1 MRLLTVR
8 FGLSAACRHACAY
21 CEVMPPVTPS
31 RSSARRLRLGAV
43 IATVTACALLVP
55 DAVAHATAPALPTA
69 PAVARSA
76 NGDPGDDAAELAP
89 GRLPTWAE
97 LNPVVPRSGFGRRAR
112 GQCQQGNWGP
122 ESDDYEMA
130 RSIMRGTGQ
139 IRPFGIMRL
148 SKNPSWRR
156 QASLDT
162 SGNGLMGSLHW
173 TMPLLRVG
181 MKTGNRAMVRR
192 FYYLVED
199 WIRNNPPHRP
209 RQSDFYGQIESGFRM
224 LTLSCAL
231 AGPAPHRRFLVKA
244 MREQGRV
251 AAKRWRSVNN
261 ASFHQAAGIF
271 AVGCSLGDRSLRR
284 KGWQFM
290 KRISRRM
297 IEPDGSVHEGS
308 LNYSRNTYLWTQQ
321 EIARVRAC
329 SSAVP
334 ASLARSYRIP
344 AFITAGTRPDRRME
358 AIGDGGAQRNKVE
371 ITAPGS
377 QFRYAV
383 TAGSDGIAPTSLFS
397 RFRAGFVFGRS
408 GWGTERPFD
417 RETFYSV
424 RTGPGPAIEYHA
436 HRDASALTVASGG
449 SQLLFDAGQYRYA
462 RNAAAGFV
470 RSRAAHNVVS
480 VQGVSPSSTTPRVD
494 VASSSLAGDFVRLRD
509 YTYRGVGL
517 QRIIWYDRVGGFFV
531 VQDDIT
537 SSKTR
542 TVFQNWNLGRDRS
555 VAVGAGTATT
565 SGAGANLSIVSI
577 GSQPSYSSVAGS
589 RNPWRGWNS
598 QKYGEL
604 VRSPSVHV
612 AARAG
617 RQRLVTVLIPRGAGV
632 DPHAVS
638 ATGNLNAA
646 GAQIVVTT
654 PDGVRN
660 LQVTASGVV
669 ELP

>member
-1 MRLLTVR
+1 
-8 FGLSAACRHACAY
+8 
-21 CEVMPPVTPS
+21 MPPVTPP
-31 RSSARRLRLGAV
+31 RRFAGRLRLGAV
-43 IATVTACALLVP
+43 VATVAAVALLVP
-55 DAVAHATAPALPTA
+55 DAVAQASSPATSAAPSI
-69 PAVARSA
+69 ARSA
-76 NGDPGDDAAELAP
+76 NGDTSDDAAELAP
-89 GRLPTWAE
+89 GLLPTRAE
-97 LNPVVPRSGFGRRAR
+97 LNPVVPRTGFGRRAR

-130 RSIMRGTGQ
+130 RSIMRGAGQ

-148 SKNPSWRR
+148 GKNPSWRR
-156 QASLDT
+156 QGSLDA

-251 AAKRWRSVNN
+251 AARRWRSVNN
-261 ASFHQAAGIF
+261 TSFHQASGIF
-271 AVGCSLGDRSLRR
+271 AIGCSLGDSSLRR
-284 KGWQFM
+284 KGLRFM

-308 LNYSRNTYLWTQQ
+308 LNYSRNTYIWTQQ

-329 SSAVP
+329 SAAVP
-334 ASLARSYRIP
+334 PSLVRSYRIP

-383 TAGSDGIAPTSLFS
+383 TGGSEGVAPTTLFS
-397 RFRAGFVFGRS
+397 RFRTGFIFGRS
-408 GWGTERPFD
+408 GWGTQRPFN

-424 RTGPGPAIEYHA
+424 RTGPGPAVEYHA
-436 HRDASALTVASGG
+436 HRDAGALTVASGG

-462 RNAAAGFV
+462 RNAAAGFI
-470 RSRAAHNVVS
+470 RSRAAHNVLS
-480 VQGVSPSSTTPRVD
+480 VQGVSPVSTAPRVD
-494 VASSSLAGDFVRLRD
+494 VATSSLDGDFVRLRD
-509 YTYRGVGL
+509 YSYRGVGL

-531 VQDDIT
+531 VQDDIA

-565 SGAGANLSIVSI
+565 TGAGANLSIVSI
-577 GSQPSYSSVAGS
+577 GSRPGYSSVSGS
-589 RNPWRGWNS
+589 RDPWRGWNS

-612 AARAG
+612 KARAG

-632 DPHAVS
+632 VPEAVG

-646 GAQIVVTT
+646 GAQLAVTT
-654 PDGVRN
+654 PAGVRN
-660 LQVTASGVV
+660 LQVTSSGVV

>member
-1 MRLLTVR
+1 
-8 FGLSAACRHACAY
+8 
-21 CEVMPPVTPS
+21 MPPVTP
-31 RSSARRLRLGAV
+31 RRTFARRLRLAAV
-43 IATVTACALLVP
+43 VATVTAAALLVP
-55 DAVAHATAPALPTA
+55 DVAAQASA
-69 PAVARSA
+69 PAVSATLPLARSA
-76 NGDPGDDAAELAP
+76 NGDSTDDVAELAP
-89 GRLPTWAE
+89 GRLPTQAE
-97 LNPVVPRSGFGRRAR
+97 LHPMVPRTGFGRRAR
-112 GQCQQGNWGP
+112 GQCQQGNWGS

-130 RSIMRGTGQ
+130 RSIMRGSGQ

-148 SKNPSWRR
+148 GKNPSWRR
-156 QASLDT
+156 QASLDA

-192 FYYLVED
+192 FYYLIED

-244 MREQGRV
+244 MRVQGQV
-251 AAKRWRSVNN
+251 AARRWHSVNN
-261 ASFHQAAGIF
+261 TSFHQASGIF
-271 AVGCSLGDRSLRR
+271 AIGCSLGDSSLRR
-284 KGWQFM
+284 KGWRFM
-290 KRISRRM
+290 KRISSRM
-297 IEPDGSVHEGS
+297 IESDGSVHEGS
-308 LNYSRNTYLWTQQ
+308 LNYSRNTYIWTQQ

-329 SSAVP
+329 SAAVP
-334 ASLARSYRIP
+334 PSLARSYRIP
-344 AFITAGTRPDRRME
+344 GFITAGTRPDRRME
-358 AIGDGGAQRNKVE
+358 AIGDGGAQRNSVD
-371 ITAPGS
+371 ITTPGS

-383 TAGSDGIAPTSLFS
+383 TGGTEGSVPTALFS
-397 RFRAGFVFGRS
+397 RFRTGFIFGRS
-408 GWGTERPFD
+408 GWGTQRAFN

-436 HRDASALTVASGG
+436 HRDAGALTVASGG

-462 RNAAAGFV
+462 RNAAAGFI
-470 RSRAAHNVVS
+470 RSRAAHNVLS
-480 VQGVSPSSTTPRVD
+480 VQGVSPVSTAPRVD
-494 VASSSLAGDFVRLRD
+494 VATSSLAGDFVRMRD
-509 YTYRGVGL
+509 YSYRGVGL

-531 VQDDIT
+531 VQDDIS

-555 VAVGAGTATT
+555 VALGAATAAT
-565 SGAGANLSIVSI
+565 SGAGANISIVSI
-577 GSQPSYSSVAGS
+577 GNAPSYSSASGS
-589 RNPWRGWNS
+589 RDPWRGWNS

-617 RQRLVTVLIPRGAGV
+617 RQRLVTVLIPRAAGV
-632 DPHAVS
+632 DPTEVS
-638 ATGNLNAA
+638 ATGGLNAA
-646 GAQIVVTT
+646 GAQVAVTT

-660 LQVTASGVV
+660 LQMTSSGVV